1 MRRVQAAV
9 MGLALVVLLTA
20 CPGTVSL
27 TAPSNVT
34 ATPELSAIDVNWQDE
49 SDNEQ
54 GFIVFRAAGE
64 GDFAQ
69 VAEVG
74 PNVTNYRDTALEA
87 DVVYRYAVA
96 AKGSAQNSAQT
107 VQAEAGVSVS
117 YHGEAVR
124 SFTGEVVDYG
134 AEQAQLFALDLFSQL
149 GPAVVGSGTISAQGE
164 FTFAYDATVANL
176 SPFPF
181 CGTSDT
187 TVEAAFGG
195 FLFVG
200 DMSGVSGGL
209 VLASSGDAAGR
220 VLLGETSKV
229 GDIGVSWVYVAKD
242 LSYQFPREACPSGN
256 AYDLELKAGW
266 NTIVTEITGFDPVSN
281 QPVGTFVTAV
291 PPANLNWYFVK
302 FPEGFPPAPP
312 ANPGSANLFGFSG
325 N

>member
-1 MRRVQAAV
+1 MRRVRAV
-9 MGLALVVLLTA
+9 VAGLALVVLLTA
-20 CPGTVSL
+20 CPGTVSV

-34 ATPELSAIDVNWQDE
+34 ATPELSAIDLNWQDD

-54 GFIVFRAAGE
+54 GFVIFRAAGE
-64 GDFAQ
+64 GDFVQ
-69 VAEVG
+69 LAEVG
-74 PNVTNYRDTALEA
+74 PNVTSYRDTALEA

-96 AKGSAQNSAQT
+96 AKGATQNSAQT

-124 SFTGEVVDYG
+124 SFTGEVVGYSAG
-134 AEQAQLFALDLFSQL
+134 QAPLFALDPFSQL

-164 FTFAYDATVANL
+164 FTFAYDTTVSNL

-200 DMSGVSGGL
+200 NMSGVSGGL
-209 VLASSGDAAGR
+209 VLASSGEAAER
-220 VLLGETSKV
+220 VLLGETPKV
-229 GDIGVSWVYVAKD
+229 GDVGVSWVYVAKD
-242 LSYQFPREACPSGN
+242 LSYQFSKEACPSGN

-266 NTIVTEITGFDPVSN
+266 NTIVTEITGFDPVIN

-291 PPANLNWYFVK
+291 PPADLNWYFVK

-312 ANPGSANLFGFSG
+312 TNSGSANLFGLSG